1 MIVARV
7 GAGCGGKNL
16 VGRFPTLLAGT
27 SVRRMRR
34 ALVVLAC
41 AVVLSACGGGV
52 TVSLPTTGQPS
63 VPGSSATVAPTS
75 SAAGGEGCAAL
86 TKEEVAR
93 WALMAQL
100 FPQVRDEGSLGP
112 VRNGTLGTY
121 TPEGYAATL
130 AKLQFLRGRSAPV
143 GSPDESL
150 DYYAKANDALAALIA
165 LPAPA
170 ASDFAA
176 YQAVV
181 GDVASSLA
189 QQLGVNSALDE
200 ACPDLF

>member
-1 MIVARV
+1 M
-7 GAGCGGKNL
+7 
-16 VGRFPTLLAGT
+16 
-27 SVRRMRR
+27 
-34 ALVVLAC
+34 
-41 AVVLSACGGGV
+41 
-52 TVSLPTTGQPS
+52 
-63 VPGSSATVAPTS
+63 
-75 SAAGGEGCAAL
+75 
-86 TKEEVAR
+86 
-93 WALMAQL
+93 
-100 FPQVRDEGSLGP
+100 
-112 VRNGTLGTY
+112 RNGTLGTY

-181 GDVASSLA
+181 GDVAVVAGSAARRELGARRSLPRPVLRGTTSPASAVTVHRRGLGGSGQISSAPRRRSTLRNTA
-189 QQLGVNSALDE
+189 
-200 ACPDLF
+200 